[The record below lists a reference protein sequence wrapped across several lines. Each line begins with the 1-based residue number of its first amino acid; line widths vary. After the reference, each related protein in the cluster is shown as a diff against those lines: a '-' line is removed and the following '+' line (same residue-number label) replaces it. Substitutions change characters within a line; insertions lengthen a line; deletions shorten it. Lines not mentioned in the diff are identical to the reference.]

1 MQREGVSAVKCKLF
15 KLEILVV
22 SALIKGQ
29 MKQKQDSTA
38 LRLSFVS
45 NTMILRRK

>member
-1 MQREGVSAVKCKLF
+1 MQSSANFLSKKSC
-15 KLEILVV
+15 VV

-38 LRLSFVS
+38 LCLSFVS
-45 NTMILRRK
+45 NTMIWRRK